1 MIAGVL
7 IHAAFFGFLTGW
19 LAARKGHPTTSWFL
33 LGTLL
38 GAIATLLLHLQPDRH
53 IDAPAARPR

>member
-1 MIAGVL
+1 MIAGVI

-19 LAARKGHPTTSWFL
+19 LAARKGHPTTSWFV

-38 GAIATLLLHLQPDRH
+38 GAIATLLLHLQPDRRL
-53 IDAPAARPR
+53 DASAAPRR